1 MNTSTQSQNK
11 VTSRD
16 SAQHSA
22 AELSLHNRVPNG
34 SSVAK
39 SLFSQPSLPTA
50 TNSSGPKT
58 PPQPVSSQVDKSPPG
73 NSITANGST
82 KSTPQEITPTN
93 CTVISTERVTVSP
106 YKQMAFYTV
115 ERNHCISSS
124 SPVKT
129 SLKRLNKR
137 DHVKGRLDFD
147 GSDVAMNMDK
157 PITNEI
163 STSESE
169 KEADFFDMDLPNLD
183 AFGPN
188 FSFSELLVDLDLDCE
203 GIGYPCQP
211 NLDACASLDNISGY
225 LFCLSCCKKF
235 HDLVLI
241 RYSALYSSPDVLY

>member
-169 KEADFFDMDLPNLD
+169 KEADIFDMDLPSLD

-188 FSFSELLVDLDLDCE
+188 FSFSELLVDFDLDCE
-203 GIGYPCQP
+203 GIDYPCQP
-211 NLDACASLDNISGY
+211 TSDACTSLDNISGY
-225 LFCLSCCKKF
+225 LFL
-235 HDLVLI
+235 
-241 RYSALYSSPDVLY
+241 LYAENLMS